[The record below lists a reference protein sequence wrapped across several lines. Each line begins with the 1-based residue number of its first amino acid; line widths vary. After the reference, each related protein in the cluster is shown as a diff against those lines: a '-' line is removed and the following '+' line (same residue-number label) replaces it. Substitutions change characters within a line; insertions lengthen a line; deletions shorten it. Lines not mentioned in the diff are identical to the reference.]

1 MAPQV
6 SVLTGFDCNS
16 EFLFRQT
23 QRLEEG
29 RLILTW
35 LQQWVKITEGQPS
48 GFSGTSLQNFS
59 MAFST
64 PHALKIDLL
73 HILSDFRMF

>member
-6 SVLTGFDCNS
+6 SVLTGFNCNS

-29 RLILTW
+29 RLILYMVATMGKNNRGTTKW
-35 LQQWVKITEGQPS
+35 IFRYQFTKLLNGFFDPS
-48 GFSGTSLQNFS
+48 RAKN
-59 MAFST
+59 
-64 PHALKIDLL
+64 
-73 HILSDFRMF
+73 

>member
-1 MAPQV
+1 MLVV
-6 SVLTGFDCNS
+6 SGPVHIIYILKGSDIT
-16 EFLFRQT
+16 L
-23 QRLEEG
+23 LEA
-29 RLILTW
+29 W
-35 LQQWVKITEGQPS
+35 LQQWVKTTEGQPS